1 MEGIKIL
8 VERDTY
14 TKNGQE
20 YFSYFINGNIRGKV
34 YRIGVVPPDNG
45 GYSVLDIV
53 FGNEMSAELV
63 LKPYEIKDEKTGQ
76 VLKGNTYAVRSVDED
91 GVVYECP
98 IKPARVSDKTM
109 LNMFLR

>member
-1 MEGIKIL
+1 MEEMNIL

-20 YFSYFINGNIRGKV
+20 YFSYFINAKIRGKEK
-34 YRIGVVPPDNG
+34 RIGVVPPDNG
-45 GYSVLDIV
+45 GYEVLDIV
-53 FGNEMSAELV
+53 FGNEMTAELV
-63 LKPYEIKDEKTGQ
+63 LKPYEIKDDKTGQ

-91 GVVYECP
+91 GIVYECP
-98 IKPARVSDKTM
+98 IKPARVSDKTA

>member
-1 MEGIKIL
+1 MENMKIL

>member
-14 TKNGQE
+14 TKNGKE
-20 YFSYFINGNIRGKV
+20 YYSYFINGNIRGKTK
-34 YRIGVVPPDNG
+34 RIGVAPPDNG
-45 GYSVLDIV
+45 GYEVLDIV

-98 IKPARVSDKTM
+98 IKPARISDKTA

>member
-1 MEGIKIL
+1 MEGLKIL

>member
-1 MEGIKIL
+1 MDGLKIL

>member
-1 MEGIKIL
+1 MENMKIL

-91 GVVYECP
+91 GVVYKCP